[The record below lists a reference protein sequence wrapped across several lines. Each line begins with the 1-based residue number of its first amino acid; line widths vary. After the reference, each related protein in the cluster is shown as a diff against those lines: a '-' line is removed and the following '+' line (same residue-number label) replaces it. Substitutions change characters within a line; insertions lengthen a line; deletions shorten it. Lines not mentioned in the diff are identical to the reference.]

1 MMRRVAAALFVA
13 GMGVAPLATAG
24 QPCAFALRPFAEGSV
39 SCQAGRQFRCV
50 NGTWQEIG
58 TTCADIDP
66 RESGD
71 QVGPGVDAP
80 RVKQPPVEQPAPPRI
95 ERSRTP

>member
-13 GMGVAPLATAG
+13 GMGAASMATAG

-39 SCQAGRQFRCV
+39 SCQAGRQLRCA

-58 TTCADIDP
+58 TTCADVDP
-66 RESGD
+66 RESGV
-71 QVGPGVDAP
+71 QVRPAVDVPG
-80 RVKQPPVEQPAPPRI
+80 VKQPGVEQPAPPRI
-95 ERSRTP
+95 ERSRAP